1 MDFRSGTRASFA
13 ADQRKGR
20 ATENLQRYPSF
31 GSMWIQESIWE
42 EKKLKSPVLGKPRQE
57 VKLYV
62 SFGSE
67 NRVICKPAAH
77 L

>member
-1 MDFRSGTRASFA
+1 
-13 ADQRKGR
+13 
-20 ATENLQRYPSF
+20 
-31 GSMWIQESIWE
+31 MWIQESIWE